1 MSNLTTLGSL
11 GFIPTYRV
19 FDEFDTLFDT
29 LLGDRKSGTR
39 SIVSTP
45 RVNVEETSAGYDI
58 HMAAP
63 GLSRSDF
70 KIHTNG
76 GYLTVSVE
84 KSEKDDKTNFLTRE
98 YSYSSF
104 SRSWKLPTNA
114 NVESIGAR
122 YESGVLTVSVP
133 TNSKKSS
140 RLEIK
145 VE

>member
-11 GFIPTYRV
+11 GLIPTYRV

-29 LLGDRKSGTR
+29 LLGDRKISAKPL
-39 SIVSTP
+39 VSAP

-70 KIHTNG
+70 KIHTDG
-76 GYLTVSVE
+76 DYLTVSVE
-84 KSEKDDKTNFLTRE
+84 KSDKDDKTNFLTRE

-114 NVESIGAR
+114 NPEGIGAR
-122 YESGVLTVSVP
+122 YEAGVLTVSVP
-133 TNSKKSS
+133 TSSKKSS
-140 RLEIK
+140 RVEIK